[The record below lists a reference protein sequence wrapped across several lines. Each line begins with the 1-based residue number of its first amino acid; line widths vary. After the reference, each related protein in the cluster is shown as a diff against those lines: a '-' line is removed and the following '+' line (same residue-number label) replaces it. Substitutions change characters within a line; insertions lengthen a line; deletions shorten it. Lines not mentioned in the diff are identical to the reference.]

1 MKSSCYFFIP
11 HLNIAVAAVVAAV
24 AAVVAAVDV
33 GAAALR
39 HTYPNLCFESDPN
52 TKLCDPAFA
61 L

>member
-1 MKSSCYFFIP
+1 MKSSSYFFIP

-24 AAVVAAVDV
+24 DVV
-33 GAAALR
+33 AAALR